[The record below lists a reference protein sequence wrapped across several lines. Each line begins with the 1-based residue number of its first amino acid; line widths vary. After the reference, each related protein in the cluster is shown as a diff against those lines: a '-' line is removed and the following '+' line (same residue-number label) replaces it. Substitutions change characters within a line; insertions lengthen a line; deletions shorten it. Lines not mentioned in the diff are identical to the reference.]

1 MDIELLSKMLEEL
14 LLDHDTVGL
23 PGLGTFVAEV
33 VPATFSDRGY
43 TINPPYRRLSFH
55 AGHPSDD
62 TLAKYYARSNNRS
75 EPESKAIMAEYV
87 SQLRAVLMERK
98 IVVFPGLGRLRT
110 TRDNNVFFVADED
123 LDIYP
128 DGIALESVSLKTH
141 MEAPEDLSFTV
152 SSLRD
157 IIVPAEPAAGP
168 APAAESEPAPAEPG
182 PAPTAEPEPA
192 PAEPGP
198 APTVEEPETA
208 LAGPEP
214 AAPLPEPAA
223 AQSEAPAAEGTR
235 PRSRWW
241 LIPAIV
247 LAVVALALSAF
258 LVLAHVAPDF
268 IDSILYTPEELSIIN
283 YEL

>member
-62 TLAKYYARSNNRS
+62 TLAIYYARSNNRS

-157 IIVPAEPAAGP
+157 IIVPAEPAA
-168 APAAESEPAPAEPG
+168 E

-208 LAGPEP
+208 LAEPEP
-214 AAPLPEPAA
+214 AVPLPEPAP
-223 AQSEAPAAEGTR
+223 AQSEAPAAEGTK

-247 LAVVALALSAF
+247 LAVAVLALSAF